1 MVTNTPQSS
10 PRTQTHA
17 HDDGPNHTHNGH
29 DHDAHAHAHD
39 VTEQDGQGHVHG
51 HAGERGLL
59 LALALTVVILL
70 AETIG
75 GLLSHSLAL
84 FADAGHVVTD
94 LGGLGMALF
103 AARQAH
109 RPADHTRTFG
119 YHRTGILVALLNAS
133 TLIVIALVIVVEA
146 VGRLAHPQGVSE
158 TPMIAAAAVGLS
170 LNLFI
175 ASRLHTHVGHSHGHG
190 HDSHGHAHD
199 DHDSHTR
206 ARGRDLNIQG
216 AWLHVIG
223 DAGASAGVIVAAV
236 VIGYTNWTPL
246 DPILSVAIALLIAWG
261 AWRLLGNALAIL
273 MEATPREINVPEM
286 VRQMLRVPGVRDVHD
301 LHVWSIGS
309 GLTMMSCHVRIDD
322 QPLCDG
328 LRIVDHLDRLLAD
341 RFAISH
347 STIQPETTGCPTTSL
362 YCALPCGCRGE

>member
-10 PRTQTHA
+10 LRIQTHA
-17 HDDGPNHTHNGH
+17 HDDGPTHTQDGH
-29 DHDAHAHAHD
+29 DDAHVRG
-39 VTEQDGQGHVHG
+39 VTERDGQGHVHG
-51 HAGERGLL
+51 RAGERGLL

-109 RPADHTRTFG
+109 RPADHARTFG

-146 VGRLAHPQGVSE
+146 LGRLTHPQGVSE
-158 TPMIAAAAVGLS
+158 IPMIAAAAVGLS

-175 ASRLHTHVGHSHGHG
+175 ASRLHTHAG
-190 HDSHGHAHD
+190 HGHAHD
-199 DHDSHTR
+199 AHGHSHAHDQGH
-206 ARGRDLNIQG
+206 GQDLNIQG

-301 LHVWSIGS
+301 LHVWSIGNAAPYN
-309 GLTMMSCHVRIDD
+309 HVGDKFTL
-322 QPLCDG
+322 PGPTVNCLLPTAYCL
-328 LRIVDHLDRLLAD
+328 LRSRTCLPTVIIVAAWLDA
-341 RFAISH
+341 
-347 STIQPETTGCPTTSL
+347 
-362 YCALPCGCRGE
+362 RGP

>member
-1 MVTNTPQSS
+1 MVTKTPASS

-17 HDDGPNHTHNGH
+17 HDDGSTHIDAADDGH
-29 DHDAHAHAHD
+29 PHDGHPHD
-39 VTEQDGQGHVHG
+39 VTERDGHG
-51 HAGERGLL
+51 HAHHHDDERGLL

-146 VGRLAHPQGVSE
+146 IGRLAHPQGVSE

-175 ASRLHTHVGHSHGHG
+175 ASRLHAHAGHEHA
-190 HDSHGHAHD
+190 HDSHGHSHAHD
-199 DHDSHTR
+199 QGH
-206 ARGRDLNIQG
+206 GQDLNIQG

-328 LRIVDHLDRLLAD
+328 LRIVDHLDHMLAD
-341 RFAISH
+341 RFGISH